1 MSKQKK
7 IWSHPIYIQKN
18 HIKLEKTF
26 NFMFEIT
33 LTQGIDSDII
43 NSLIEYDQI
52 LRILNYTYNDLKL
65 KRVNSVLH
73 IKHKNDEL
81 MKGFIRCMKD
91 LNIVEPKYLVQNRSE
106 TQLKEIYFTNQKI
119 DIDLKEKMNI
129 LNSVVDVSLF
139 SEYNDPLFIK
149 YVMMHNTK
157 ELTPEILQNFTAKW
171 DRLKYKKFIK
181 NPILSVDALSFLYY
195 NIDIPGSIGNIEKL
209 RKLKKEIDLNGILSI
224 MGLTNS
230 NLSKV

>member
-7 IWSHPIYIQKN
+7 IWSHPIHIQKN

-33 LTQGIDSDII
+33 LTGTIDSDII
-43 NSLIEYDQI
+43 NSLIEYDQT

-65 KRVNSVLH
+65 ERINSVLH
-73 IKHKNDEL
+73 VKHEDDEL
-81 MKGFIRCMKD
+81 MKSFIKCMKD
-91 LNIVEPKYLVQNRSE
+91 LNIIESKYLVQNKSE
-106 TQLKEIYFTNQKI
+106 VQLKEIYFTNQKI

-149 YVMMHNTK
+149 YIMMHNTK
-157 ELTPEILQNFTAKW
+157 GFTLDSIQKLASKW
-171 DRLKYKKFIK
+171 DRIKDKKFIK
-181 NPILSVDALSFLYY
+181 NPVLSVDALSFLHY

-209 RKLKKEIDLNGILSI
+209 RKLKKEIDLNGILNI
-224 MGLTNS
+224 MGLVKIKS
-230 NLSKV
+230 DP